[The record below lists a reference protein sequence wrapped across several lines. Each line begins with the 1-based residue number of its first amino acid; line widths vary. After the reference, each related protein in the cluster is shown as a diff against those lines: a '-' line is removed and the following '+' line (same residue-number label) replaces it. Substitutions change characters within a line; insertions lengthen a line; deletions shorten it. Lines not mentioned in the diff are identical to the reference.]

1 MLQLARSNDR
11 QAIRPR
17 QRRSGPVPS
26 EALSNAPGASAEA
39 APHGLVRTQ
48 TADSGIQSDLL
59 PLRID
64 AAILLDRAL
73 RLKSLLSA
81 QRRSIGSRVLRPVE
95 KLANALRGKMRRG
108 SAGMSEAD
116 VDLGRYAAVLLKSG
130 LFDPDYYLRRNADV
144 AAAGADPV
152 VHYLQC
158 GATELRNPSPYFS
171 TRWYLRRYPD
181 VADSGVNPLYHFI
194 RFGYAEGRLALPNK
208 PSALSATDPGS
219 ELNIAWP
226 AFGAVAVPVLTG
238 TGETHAPAVSTAP
251 PPGRLV
257 VYTSLFGSYDDLFVP
272 SPEQA
277 RSCDFVVFT
286 DQPNVPPPWRRGPV
300 SYTSPSHTRQS
311 RFYKLLPHRLFPQHE
326 WSLYLDA
333 NIDVRMNPV
342 EFFERYHDL
351 GADFLLFRHPTRT
364 NILEE
369 LGACIGQRKDDAEL
383 MVRQVAQ
390 YLQSGFKQAFPLT
403 ENNVLLR
410 RHNDPELA
418 ALSEA
423 WWGELK
429 AKSRR
434 DQLSLSY
441 VVERKDYRR
450 VAFFE
455 EGRLSARSYPGL
467 RMRPH
472 IHQLQARDLLDDAL
486 Q

>member
-1 MLQLARSNDR
+1 ML
-11 QAIRPR
+11 
-17 QRRSGPVPS
+17 PS
-26 EALSNAPGASAEA
+26 ATGAGAEA
-39 APHGLVRTQ
+39 APHGLARTE
-48 TADSGIQSDLL
+48 TAASGTQSELL
-59 PLRID
+59 ALRID
-64 AAILLDRAL
+64 AAILLDQAL
-73 RLKSLLSA
+73 RLKGQLSA
-81 QRRSIGSRVLRPVE
+81 QRRSMGSRILRPVE
-95 KLANALRGKMRRG
+95 KLTDALRGMARRG
-108 SAGMSEAD
+108 SSGARGQDA
-116 VDLGRYAAVLLKSG
+116 DLGRYAAVLLKSG

-144 AAAGADPV
+144 AAAGADAV

-158 GATELRNPSPYFS
+158 GAAELRNPSPYFS

-181 VADSGVNPLYHFI
+181 VAESGVNPLYHFI
-194 RFGYAEGRLALPNK
+194 RFGYSEGRLPLPNK

-219 ELNIAWP
+219 ELNVERP
-226 AFGAVAVPVLTG
+226 VFGAVTAAADSVATAG
-238 TGETHAPAVSTAP
+238 STERP
-251 PPGRLV
+251 NNRLV

-272 SPEQA
+272 APEQA
-277 RSCDFVVFT
+277 SICDFVVFT
-286 DQPNVPPPWRRGPV
+286 DQPNIPPPWRRGPL
-300 SYTSPSHTRQS
+300 SYTSPNYTRQS

-333 NIDVRMNPV
+333 NIDFRMKPV
-342 EFFERYHDL
+342 EFFERYRDL
-351 GADFLLFRHPTRT
+351 GADFFLFRHPTRA

-390 YLQSGFKQAFPLT
+390 YLQSGFKQTFPLS

-410 RHNDPELA
+410 RHNDPDLA
-418 ALSEA
+418 DLSEA
-423 WWGELK
+423 WWSELK

-450 VAFFE
+450 MAFFE
-455 EGRLSARSYPGL
+455 EGRVSARNYPGI

-472 IHQLQARDLLDDAL
+472 IHQLQARDLLEDAL